1 MLIVAA
7 VAVVAYAV
15 VLLRLVILPVVL
27 GAAVAALLVRQVDWL
42 SRGRVPRSAAALLVT
57 LGWAAIV
64 LTSVG
69 LVAARVS
76 GQVDELGA
84 SLQGGLTRL
93 RDYLGDLGIDREQLA
108 SLQESAT
115 ESLSNNREVLTSG
128 VISGATLLAE
138 FLAGAFL
145 FVVVLFFFLRDGR
158 AMWGWVVA
166 RQPQAHAAAVDASG
180 RAALVTLAAY
190 LRGTAVI
197 ALVDATLIG
206 LALLLLG
213 VPLVLALSVL
223 VFLGAFIP
231 VVGSAVAGS
240 VAVLVALVTE
250 GPVTAGLALLAVVVV
265 QQVEGDVL
273 APLVFGR
280 ALSLHPLIV
289 VVALTAGAVLAGVL
303 GAAVSVPLVAAAWAV
318 LRTVRPS
325 VSDAPPPAP
334 AKKPK
339 PKTDSRLRTVTK
351 PSSSS
356 GHRSRREG
364 QA

>member
-1 MLIVAA
+1 M
-7 VAVVAYAV
+7 

-27 GAAVAALLVRQVDWL
+27 GAAVAAVLVRQVDWM
-42 SRGRVPRSAAALLVT
+42 SRKRVPRSAAALIVT
-57 LGWAAIV
+57 LGWTAVV
-64 LTSVG
+64 LTAVG

-76 GQVDELGA
+76 GQIDQVGE
-84 SLQGGLTRL
+84 SLQGGLARL
-93 RDYLGDLGIDREQLA
+93 RDYLGDLGINREQLA
-108 SLQESAT
+108 SLQQSAT
-115 ESLSNNREVLTSG
+115 ESLTDNREVLTSG

-138 FLAGAFL
+138 FLVGVFL

-158 AMWGWVVA
+158 AMWAWVVA
-166 RQPQAHAAAVDASG
+166 RQPEAHAAAIDASG

-197 ALVDATLIG
+197 ALADATLIG

-213 VPLVLALSVL
+213 VPLVLPLSVL

-231 VVGSAVAGS
+231 VVGSVVAGS
-240 VAVLVALVTE
+240 VAVLVALITE

-280 ALSLHPLIV
+280 ALSLHPLVV
-289 VVALTAGAVLAGVL
+289 VVALTGGAVLAGVL

-318 LRTVRPS
+318 IRVVRPS
-325 VSDAPPPAP
+325 ISDTPAP
-334 AKKPK
+334 AVPK
-339 PKTDSRLRTVTK
+339 AKTKAKAQS
-351 PSSSS
+351 
-356 GHRSRREG
+356 
-364 QA
+364 Q

>member
-1 MLIVAA
+1 M
-7 VAVVAYAV
+7 AYAV

-42 SRGRVPRSAAALLVT
+42 SRGRVPRSAAALFVT
-57 LGWAAIV
+57 LSWTAVV
-64 LTSVG
+64 LTAVG
-69 LVAARVS
+69 LVAAGVS
-76 GQVDELGA
+76 GQIDELSE

-93 RDYLGDLGIDREQLA
+93 RNYLGDLGIDREQLA
-108 SLQESAT
+108 ALQQSAT
-115 ESLSNNREVLTSG
+115 DALTDNREVLTSG

-158 AMWGWVVA
+158 AMWAWVVA

-180 RAALVTLAAY
+180 RAALLTLAAY

-197 ALVDATLIG
+197 ALADATLIG

-213 VPLVLALSVL
+213 VPLVLPLSVL

-231 VVGSAVAGS
+231 IVGSVLAGS
-240 VAVLVALVTE
+240 VAVLVALVTV

-280 ALSLHPLIV
+280 ALSLHPLVV
-289 VVALTAGAVLAGVL
+289 VVALTGGAVLAGVL

-318 LRTVRPS
+318 IRVVRPS
-325 VSDAPPPAP
+325 VSDAPAP
-334 AKKPK
+334 GHIETEPEAKAKAK
-339 PKTDSRLRTVTK
+339 AK
-351 PSSSS
+351 
-356 GHRSRREG
+356 
-364 QA
+364 